1 MSTFIVAKTTPTRFA
16 MVTGLVR
23 NKGFVLYKGLPGG
36 LYGDDQANRI
46 NEQLIAARIN
56 HHIVSAD
63 SVKDGLRKVFGE

>member
-1 MSTFIVAKTTPTRFA
+1 MSAFIVAEATPKRFA
-16 MVTGLVR
+16 EITGLVQHR
-23 NKGFVLYKGLPGG
+23 GFVLHKGLPGG

-63 SVKDGLRKVFGE
+63 SVNDGLRKVFGE